1 MALSEREQKL
11 LDEME
16 RGLYAG
22 DAKFSRAVNEPK
34 AVSAKRLVLGAVLA
48 VVGLSLLV
56 FAVVI
61 QLTVFGVIAFA
72 VMLAGVIVASSRVKL
87 QMPQA
92 KPEGAAGSKPKS
104 NPFEDRW
111 DRRIDGQ

>member
-22 DAKFSRAVNEPK
+22 DAKFSRAINEPR

-61 QLTVFGVIAFA
+61 QLIVFGVIAFA

-87 QMPQA
+87 QLPQT
-92 KPEGAAGSKPKS
+92 KPGNATGSNPKS
-104 NPFEDRW
+104 NPFEERW